1 MGRPRKMLET
11 QKGNLT
17 VIQQETREYEE
28 KRAKSER
35 KNFFTPPEWLTDKT
49 AKKEYRRVIKLL
61 EKMELIGDLDITNIS
76 GYCNAFANYVNVS
89 EQLSQQKY
97 YVERETNNG
106 VIVVK
111 NPLVDIQT
119 TYANEMRRFEQLIGM
134 SVDSRLKLASAK
146 TSQEKDSIRK
156 KFGDI

>member
-28 KRAKSER
+28 KQAKSER
-35 KNFFTPPEWLTDKT
+35 KSFRTPPKWLTDET
-49 AKKEYRRVIKLL
+49 AKKEYRRIIKLL
-61 EKMELIGDLDITNIS
+61 EKIEIIGDLDITNIG
-76 GYCNAFANYVNVS
+76 GYCNAFANYIRVTD
-89 EQLSQQKY
+89 QLSQQTY
-97 YVERETNNG
+97 YVERETNAG
-106 VIVVK
+106 IIVVK

-146 TSQEKDSIRK
+146 TSQEKDAIRK